1 MSIYMYYICVFCII
15 KINGWP
21 SCPWSF
27 PGPWLWTDGPNPS
40 DVYLVEAIG
49 DLRIQKTTSGIA

>member
-1 MSIYMYYICVFCII
+1 MYWYVLYYKNNWMAFIHLCQSTC
-15 KINGWP
+15 
-21 SCPWSF
+21 
-27 PGPWLWTDGPNPS
+27 PWLWTQGTNPS